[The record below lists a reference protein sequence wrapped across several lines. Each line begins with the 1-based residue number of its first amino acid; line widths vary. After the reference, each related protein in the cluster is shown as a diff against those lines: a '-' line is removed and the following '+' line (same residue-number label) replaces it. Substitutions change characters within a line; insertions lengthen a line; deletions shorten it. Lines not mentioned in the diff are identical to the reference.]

1 MGVISKFGLGA
12 LPVPPLAMM
21 TRATL
26 TAQSYYYYYYYYY
39 FVRVLLFRFVPI
51 AIHVTKRSITFHSK
65 YEYNMHNHCN

>member
-1 MGVISKFGLGA
+1 MHQIKSKHVYRRVNNVFVRVGVISKFGLGA

-39 FVRVLLFRFVPI
+39 FVRVLL
-51 AIHVTKRSITFHSK
+51 
-65 YEYNMHNHCN
+65 EE